1 MQNVKKHLEL
11 LGHKVEDKVTGMK
24 GVVDSI
30 SFDLY
35 GCIQAALNPGIDK
48 DGVQMESRWYD
59 VARLQQ
65 TSTEPVMDKPDY
77 DFGFVAEGKHG
88 PAEKTMRH
96 KW

>member
-11 LGHKVEDKVTGMK
+11 LGHT
-24 GVVDSI
+24 
-30 SFDLY
+30 
-35 GCIQAALNPGIDK
+35 
-48 DGVQMESRWYD
+48 
-59 VARLQQ
+59 
-65 TSTEPVMDKPDY
+65 VMDKPDY